1 MEPETKYRKFYVEW
15 WKIRRSTI
23 FALVSILLL
32 FALLGYGGYRFMKSD
47 FVNKPENPEG
57 PKDAAVVVSFEGDVR
72 IIRAATRETILVT
85 RQTFVSAGDT
95 IQTQADGRAKIQMID
110 GSVLS
115 IRPNSTVVIRD
126 SNSLFGGPNVRV
138 TLDDGQIN
146 VRTEDQPANT
156 ENVVEVR
163 ESENKIG
170 ADTDASFDINK
181 DNNSGEI
188 RISRGA
194 VETTVSGE
202 KTVVKENE
210 FAALSNGK
218 IGTKEKLLGAPIHNS
233 PSSDEQLV
241 GSLSGVADV
250 MFRWQNPDVTLAL
263 TYSMQISKLPQ
274 FSSADAIL
282 VDKQGLTSPSLPV
295 GGLLPGTYYWR
306 VKATSSSG
314 QSSNWSAYWKF
325 TVIKRENSK
334 TIGARDWAVEA
345 LGGTLYRIS
354 GKTQP
359 GATVRSNGKSTF
371 ALGDGGFLLQISAPG
386 AQATVDVSDDRG
398 NRSSFVIALPSGR
411 VIRQF

>member
-1 MEPETKYRKFYVEW
+1 MEPKYRKFYVEW

-23 FALVSILLL
+23 YVLIGLLL
-32 FALLGYGGYRFMKSD
+32 VFTAIGYGSYRFMKSD
-47 FVNKPENPEG
+47 FVNKPEASA
-57 PKDAAVVVSFEGDVR
+57 PKDAALVISFEGDVR
-72 IIRAATRETILVT
+72 IIRADTRETILVT

-95 IQTQADGRAKIQMID
+95 VQTQADGRAKIQMID

-126 SNSLFGGPNVRV
+126 SSSLFGGPNVRV

-156 ENVVEVR
+156 QNVVEVR
-163 ESENKIG
+163 ESENRIG

-181 DNNSGEI
+181 DSNSGEI

-194 VETTVSGE
+194 VETTVGGE

-210 FAALSNGK
+210 FAALNEGK
-218 IGTKEKLLGAPIHNS
+218 IAAKEKLLGPPIHNS
-233 PSSDEQLV
+233 PSSDEQMI
-241 GSLSGVADV
+241 GSMSGVADV
-250 MFRWQNPDVTLAL
+250 MFRWQSPDVNLAL
-263 TYSMQISKLPQ
+263 SYSIQISKLPQ
-274 FSSADAIL
+274 FASPEAIL

-295 GGLLPGTYYWR
+295 SGLFPGTYYWR
-306 VKATSSSG
+306 VKANSASG

-325 TVIKRENSK
+325 TVIKRESSK
-334 TIGARDWAVEA
+334 AIGARDWNVES

-354 GKTQP
+354 AKTQP
-359 GATVRSNGKSTF
+359 GATVRTQGKSAF
-371 ALGDGGFLLQISAPG
+371 ALGDGAFLLQISVPG
-386 AQATVDVSDDRG
+386 SQATVEISDDRG
-398 NRSSFVIALPSGR
+398 NRSSFVIAFPSGK